1 MAAVLATID
10 VIEREGLLARVAA
23 LGERLLSGLREV
35 ASPDPEGTVREIRG
49 RGLLIGVEL
58 ESPAKAAALTS
69 ALLDRAVITSPP
81 LGAETVVR
89 LCPPAIWGDEEVAA
103 VVEAFRDA
111 VPGI

>member
-1 MAAVLATID
+1 VIATID
-10 VIEREGLLARVAA
+10 VIERDGLLARAAA
-23 LGERLLSGLREV
+23 LGDRLLAGLREA
-35 ASPDPEGTVREIRG
+35 ASPDPHGVVREIRG

-103 VVEAFRDA
+103 VLAAFRDV
-111 VPGI
+111 VPGL